1 MQNENKHERAL
12 LVFQTLCKN
21 LDYHEWRYKKD
32 EERLTIETGARG
44 DDLPIEIS
52 IEVDEMRQLVL
63 LLSHQPF
70 VVPEDK
76 RIDMAVAVSVV
87 NNRLVDGCFDF
98 DVKNG
103 HMFFRMACSFRDSIL
118 GDDLFTYLVFC
129 SSQTVDEFND
139 KFMML
144 SSGMISVEKFIE
156 IANQ

>member
-103 HMFFRMACSFRDSIL
+103 HMLFRMACSFRDSIL

-129 SSQTVDEFND
+129 SCQTVDEFND

-156 IANQ
+156 IANH